1 MRAGRQR
8 PTPAKPKYRQQQENI
23 IETHIQ
29 TVDVLVIGGGTAGP
43 MAAAKAKEA
52 NPALRV
58 LLLEK
63 AHVKRSGAISMGMD
77 GLNNA
82 IVPGFATPEQYVK
95 EITTANDG
103 IVNQKTVMAY
113 AQNSFPMIEEL
124 DRWGVKFEKDETG
137 DYAMRK
143 VHHMGTY
150 VLPMPEG
157 HDIKKVLYRRLKRA
171 RVEITNRLVATRLL
185 TSEDGS
191 IAGAMA
197 FDCRTGDF
205 HVIRAKTVVLSTGA
219 AGRLGLPAS
228 GYLFGTYENPTNA
241 GDGYSM
247 AYHAGAELSGIEC
260 FQINPLIK
268 DYNGPACAYVTGPF
282 GGFTT
287 NSHGERFIEC
297 DYWSGQMMQEFYNEL
312 QGGNG
317 PVFLK
322 LNHLA
327 EETISTI
334 ETILHTNER
343 PSRGRFHEG
352 RGTNYREQM
361 VEMHISEIGLCSG
374 HSASG
379 VWVNEHAET
388 TVTGLY
394 AAGDLACVPHNYM
407 LGAFVYGKLA
417 GESAASYCA
426 GKPLADVSQQ
436 QIDTERARVWAPLSR
451 TDGLPPNQVEYKL
464 RRMVNDYLQPP
475 KVTRKM
481 EIGLSRFEAI
491 REDLDRLQARNP
503 HELMR
508 ALEVHAIRDCAEMAA
523 RASLYRTESRWGLY
537 HNRVDY
543 PERNDAE
550 WLVHV
555 QVKKEQDK
563 MICLKRPL
571 EPYIVA
577 LDDKEKSAYQH
588 LRIKKEADAGSTAQ
602 QFKKAEPATA

>member
-1 MRAGRQR
+1 M
-8 PTPAKPKYRQQQENI
+8 
-23 IETHIQ
+23 Q
-29 TVDVLVIGGGTAGP
+29 TFEHEFDVVVVGGGTAGP
-43 MAAAKAKEA
+43 MAAVKAKQA

-63 AHVKRSGAISMGMD
+63 ANVKRSGAISMGMD

-82 IVPGFATPEQYVK
+82 VIPGHATPEQYVR
-95 EITTANDG
+95 EITIANDG

-113 AQNSFPMIEEL
+113 AANSFAMIEEL
-124 DRWGVKFEKDETG
+124 DRWGVRFEKDETG
-137 DYAMRK
+137 DYAVKK
-143 VHHMGTY
+143 VHHMGSY

-157 HDIKKVLYRRLKRA
+157 HDIKKVLYRQLKRT

-185 TSEDGS
+185 TGEDGR
-191 IAGAMA
+191 IAGVMA
-197 FDCRTGDF
+197 FDCRTADF
-205 HVIRAKTVVLSTGA
+205 HVIRAKSVVLSCGA

-228 GYLFGTYENPTNA
+228 GYLFGTYENPTNS
-241 GDGYSM
+241 GDGYAM
-247 AYHAGAELSGIEC
+247 AFHAGAELSGLEC

-282 GGFTT
+282 GGYTT
-287 NSHGERFIEC
+287 NAKGQRFIEC
-297 DYWSGQMMQEFYNEL
+297 DYWSGQMMWEFYQEL

-322 LNHLA
+322 LDHLA

-343 PSRGRFHEG
+343 PSRGRFHAG
-352 RGTNYREQM
+352 RGTDYRERM

-379 VWVNEHAET
+379 VWVNEHAQT
-388 TVTGLY
+388 TVPGLH
-394 AAGDLACVPHNYM
+394 AAGDMACVPHNYM
-407 LGAFVYGKLA
+407 LGAFVYGRLA
-417 GESAASYCA
+417 GESCAEFCKAHDFAAVDA
-426 GKPLADVSQQ
+426 QQ
-436 QIDTERARVWAPLSR
+436 VEHERARVWAPLQR
-451 TDGLPPNQVEYKL
+451 DHGLPPNQVEFKL

-481 EIGLSRFEAI
+481 EIGLDRFEAI
-491 REDLDRLQARNP
+491 RDDLDQLKAREP

-523 RASLYRTESRWGLY
+523 RASLFRTESRWGLY
-537 HNRVDY
+537 HARVDF

-550 WLVHV
+550 WLCHA
-555 QVKKEQDK
+555 QLKKGSHGE
-563 MICLKRPL
+563 MLSFKRAL
-571 EPYIVA
+571 EPYIVPIA
-577 LDDKEKSAYQH
+577 ETEREAYRQ
-588 LRIKKEADAGSTAQ
+588 LRIARPLEAA
-602 QFKKAEPATA
+602 PA

>member
-1 MRAGRQR
+1 M
-8 PTPAKPKYRQQQENI
+8 
-23 IETHIQ
+23 ETHIQ

-52 NPALRV
+52 NPKLRV

-63 AHVKRSGAISMGMD
+63 ANVKRSGAISMGMD

-113 AQNSFPMIEEL
+113 AENSYAMIEEL
-124 DRWGVKFEKDETG
+124 DQWGVKFEKDETG

-157 HDIKKVLYRRLKRA
+157 HDIKKVLYRRLKRV

-185 TSEDGS
+185 LAADGS

-205 HVIRAKTVVLSTGA
+205 HIIRAKSVVLSTGA

-287 NSHGERFIEC
+287 NNKGERFIEC

-322 LNHLA
+322 LDHLA

-352 RGTNYREQM
+352 RGTDYREQM

-379 VWVNEHAET
+379 VWVDENAAT
-388 TVTGLY
+388 TVPGLY

-417 GESAASYCA
+417 GESAAQRCA
-426 GKPLADVSQQ
+426 EIELAEVDEAQVE
-436 QIDTERARVWAPLSR
+436 TERQRVWAPLSVK
-451 TDGLPPNQVEYKL
+451 DGLPPSQVEYKL

-475 KVTRKM
+475 KVTKKM
-481 EIGLSRFEAI
+481 EIGLSRFESI
-491 REDLDRLQARNP
+491 RTDLDRLSAAGP

-508 ALEVHAIRDCAEMAA
+508 AMEVHFIRDCAEMAA
-523 RASLYRTESRWGLY
+523 RASLFRTESRWGLY

-543 PERNDAE
+543 PEQNDQD
-550 WLVHV
+550 WFVHV
-555 QVKKEQDK
+555 QVKKVDGQ
-563 MICLKRPL
+563 MTCFKRPI
-571 EPYIVA
+571 EPYIVS
-577 LDDKEKSAYQH
+577 LDQAEKDAYSH
-588 LRIKKEADAGSTAQ
+588 LRIKKDAQSVASSEAIHAL
-602 QFKKAEPATA
+602 